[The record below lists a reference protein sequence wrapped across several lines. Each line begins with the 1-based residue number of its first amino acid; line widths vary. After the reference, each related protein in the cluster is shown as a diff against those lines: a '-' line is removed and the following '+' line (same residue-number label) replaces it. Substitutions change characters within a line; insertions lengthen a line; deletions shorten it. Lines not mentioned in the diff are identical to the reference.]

1 MYLPVRPRPKKTDII
16 RSRNGCKSCR
26 QRRTKVLPPGLG
38 KTCERFSEDLQ
49 FRVVTSSDPRM
60 PKRLRGKDRS
70 HTRLGLSHVEPEGV
84 SCGSMDLIRSLQHT
98 ERDVFYLTYWEDQCL
113 PTLHPILRFFT
124 QSAAANVMLK
134 NTMLALSACNLSRL
148 NPEVRMRSESFH
160 MGKFRPNLIHQTRSQ
175 LYYSA
180 AISRLVNSDQLHD
193 QRVAITVLAVIVIL
207 SYMESSMSNFTAFY
221 CHTDGLFRFLTN
233 LNDYAQDE
241 TVRGLL
247 TTWMQS
253 RLSVWWMRSY
263 FSSVKLQ
270 RLLPSIPLPRILQGQ
285 PKSLHERRVE
295 IMSIMCDSHYLSNS
309 CILRHWD
316 CEQSTETVI
325 PEPSDAPGTDALH
338 FHVLLAHQV
347 QRLDRWIQHLS
358 PAEQPLMDS
367 ASTGDITTPL
377 RFTSH
382 DAALNYAYYLTS
394 CILQCQTIFC
404 TLPPTCPTIATREGQ
419 TADPYVGLLL
429 RIAKASPPAH
439 HLKQNIYT
447 IGFTNL
453 LLTALLRTTSVS
465 LAIEIE
471 NFVQSLADTLPTEE
485 GGFPIYQALA
495 VIKLINVRKMAGKDV
510 VAVSQPVDD
519 HGGEPKFQS
528 FNSQAIRDLFF
539 HGKER
544 TGGALFKERV
554 VIGRAGKLNG
564 GEWRWGRGRR
574 RPVIYV
580 SRFDGF

>member
-1 MYLPVRPRPKKTDII
+1 M
-16 RSRNGCKSCR
+16 GA
-26 QRRTKVLPPGLG
+26 
-38 KTCERFSEDLQ
+38 
-49 FRVVTSSDPRM
+49 RVVG
-60 PKRLRGKDRS
+60 RG
-70 HTRLGLSHVEPEGV
+70 EP
-84 SCGSMDLIRSLQHT
+84 
-98 ERDVFYLTYWEDQCL
+98 
-113 PTLHPILRFFT
+113 
-124 QSAAANVMLK
+124 NVMK
-134 NTMLALSACNLSRL
+134 NSPRVGLA
-148 NPEVRMRSESFH
+148 P
-160 MGKFRPNLIHQTRSQ
+160 
-175 LYYSA
+175 
-180 AISRLVNSDQLHD
+180 
-193 QRVAITVLAVIVIL
+193 
-207 SYMESSMSNFTAFY
+207 
-221 CHTDGLFRFLTN
+221 
-233 LNDYAQDE
+233 
-241 TVRGLL
+241 
-247 TTWMQS
+247 
-253 RLSVWWMRSY
+253 
-263 FSSVKLQ
+263 
-270 RLLPSIPLPRILQGQ
+270 
-285 PKSLHERRVE
+285 
-295 IMSIMCDSHYLSNS
+295 
-309 CILRHWD
+309 
-316 CEQSTETVI
+316 ETVI

-528 FNSQAIRDLFF
+528 YNSQAIRDLFF

-554 VIGRAGKLNG
+554 VIGRAGKLSG